1 MIAFDFLHDPR
12 TVLLERLRAY
22 RVSRRLA
29 TAAIALATV
38 TVVVGVGWSVERSR
52 ALDAERSVQRLRVE
66 DRALRARLV
75 GEKLE
80 AAEVADLGALDGRLR
95 AVAAS
100 GSRFRARMTALA
112 KEMPQDVWLVSLTDD
127 GARLG
132 VVGRT
137 RRLESVAAAMA
148 RVSGQRFG
156 SASLDH
162 VARVERQG
170 GALLEFSFSIGA
182 R

>member
-1 MIAFDFLHDPR
+1 VIAFDFLHDPR

-22 RVSRRLA
+22 RVPRRLA

-52 ALDAERSVQRLRVE
+52 ALDAERSVRRLRVE
-66 DRALRARLV
+66 DTALRARLA

-80 AAEVADLGALDGRLR
+80 AAEVSDLGALDGRLR
-95 AVAAS
+95 AIASS
-100 GSRFRARMTALA
+100 GSRFRARMVALA
-112 KEMPQDVWLVSLTDD
+112 KEMPRDVWLVSLTDD
-127 GARLG
+127 GGRLA

-137 RRLESVAAAMA
+137 QRLASVATAMT
-148 RVSGQRFG
+148 RLSGKRFG
-156 SASLDH
+156 WASLDH
-162 VARVERQG
+162 VARLERQG